1 MIRQFRHFGA
11 NGWTVQIKLIKALD
25 VAEIVFGSVDFSDNT
40 LTGSSIEAMDF
51 FLCSRFLLS
60 RIIGDGFTNRMVITN
75 SQSSC
80 EIKDFLIG
88 QTGTGIFER
97 DDSRFAFRQSTGFIK
112 GNTLQAS
119 AFF

>member
-25 VAEIVFGSVDFSDNT
+25 VAEIVFGSVEFADNA
-40 LTGSSIEAMDF
+40 LTGSS
-51 FLCSRFLLS
+51 
-60 RIIGDGFTNRMVITN
+60 
-75 SQSSC
+75 
-80 EIKDFLIG
+80 IG